1 MEWQKRQDTIEGSN
15 IATKSKT
22 IIMSMRVRIMQVLIL
37 LWNENMAQTMDTIKI
52 TKIYEL

>member
-1 MEWQKRQDTIEGSN
+1 MEWQKRQVTIEGSN